1 MNNIVRTRR
10 ILNDLK
16 QFESKQGENRVYYI
30 PVSDDTISEVYVMI
44 IGPEDT
50 PYELGFYFFLATY
63 PENYPFAP
71 IKVKYLTTE
80 SNVRMN
86 PNLYGNGKVCL
97 SILGTWNGPGWTS
110 LMNIFTVFNSIVAE
124 IFVKEPFKNEPGQEY
139 TSKTTNSKYNNYLN
153 HENLRLAIIG
163 NFMNIKKHNKYFYH
177 ISSDFF
183 KKNKEKYSKLLDFYK
198 KKEEENKNIP
208 LLTTPLWTRVKIQ
221 NKYKILC
228 DNLNLLILKE

>member
-63 PENYPFAP
+63 PENYPFSP
-71 IKVKYLTTE
+71 IKVKFLTTE
-80 SNVRMN
+80 PNVRMN

-97 SILGTWNGPGWTS
+97 SILNTWKGEQWTS
-110 LMNIFTVFNSIVAE
+110 CQSIRS
-124 IFVKEPFKNEPGQEY
+124 I
-139 TSKTTNSKYNNYLN
+139 
-153 HENLRLAIIG
+153 
-163 NFMNIKKHNKYFYH
+163 
-177 ISSDFF
+177 
-183 KKNKEKYSKLLDFYK
+183 
-198 KKEEENKNIP
+198 
-208 LLTTPLWTRVKIQ
+208 LLTIISLFD
-221 NKYKILC
+221 NKRHLLYKL
-228 DNLNLLILKE
+228 ETGGPAPGRRAPRPVARR